1 MQHTNTTSYLRS
13 MSFLFL
19 LLVFV
24 VSSVPVA
31 YADQVPRVPFN
42 LPVPRDLVPQPPPEP
57 AQLIPP
63 LNPQLF
69 NARLA
74 IVSFDA
80 SQDVYGVDQPI
91 LFSLVVRNTG
101 LVPIATRGITVS
113 AALERLD
120 VPGVVNNAFDR
131 QVNPNPPEQLQPGEQ
146 FTYQLSRVSLPVE
159 GQYRFNVHVT
169 YIQRYQRAQAE
180 PLPGIPRIPG
190 FERAGEFLPPQPRVP
205 VIETLGAS
213 AQFRVAV
220 PVPAEPTPVEPV
232 VPQQQNHDRDDAE
245 NAIDD
250 AQDAM
255 RRADCLIDVAEDDV
269 RENYGH
275 AEVRETTV
283 RSAKQDLRRVGN
295 LIDDA
300 QDEKRARN
308 YDGAVDRAEDAED
321 EAEDIVRL
329 LRRYYSCHLVD
340 GGNDYDTRSGRYDDD
355 YDYNYYNNQDDT
367 SNDRS
372 SSDQSNGANRASNDD
387 FLSAEHRQRLLDNL
401 NQANQDTPTQNVA
414 GGGAEGDQVIDV
426 QRIPVLQDRQSK
438 TESPS
443 PSLWDLGNM
452 NSGFVVALAIAGLL
466 LMLVEIV
473 LAVQYFRK

>member
-1 MQHTNTTSYLRS
+1 MSATTDAKTNT
-13 MSFLFL
+13 
-19 LLVFV
+19 
-24 VSSVPVA
+24 
-31 YADQVPRVPFN
+31 
-42 LPVPRDLVPQPPPEP
+42 
-57 AQLIPP
+57 
-63 LNPQLF
+63 
-69 NARLA
+69 
-74 IVSFDA
+74 
-80 SQDVYGVDQPI
+80 
-91 LFSLVVRNTG
+91 
-101 LVPIATRGITVS
+101 
-113 AALERLD
+113 
-120 VPGVVNNAFDR
+120 
-131 QVNPNPPEQLQPGEQ
+131 
-146 FTYQLSRVSLPVE
+146 
-159 GQYRFNVHVT
+159 
-169 YIQRYQRAQAE
+169 
-180 PLPGIPRIPG
+180 
-190 FERAGEFLPPQPRVP
+190 
-205 VIETLGAS
+205 
-213 AQFRVAV
+213 
-220 PVPAEPTPVEPV
+220 
-232 VPQQQNHDRDDAE
+232 
-245 NAIDD
+245 
-250 AQDAM
+250 
-255 RRADCLIDVAEDDV
+255 
-269 RENYGH
+269 
-275 AEVRETTV
+275 
-283 RSAKQDLRRVGN
+283 
-295 LIDDA
+295 
-300 QDEKRARN
+300 
-308 YDGAVDRAEDAED
+308 VDRAEDAED

>member
-1 MQHTNTTSYLRS
+1 MNTMQHTNTTSYLRS

-42 LPVPRDLVPQPPPEP
+42 LAVPRDLVPQPPPEP

-74 IVSFDA
+74 IVSFDS

-213 AQFRVAV
+213 AQFRVAAV
-220 PVPAEPTPVEPV
+220 PVHVNPPVNPAPVIPIA
-232 VPQQQNHDRDDAE
+232 PQQNNDRDDAE

-255 RRADCLIDVAEDDV
+255 RRADCLIEVAEDDV
-269 RENYGH
+269 RENYGR

-283 RSAKQDLRRVGN
+283 RSAKQDLKRVGN

-300 QDEKRARN
+300 QDARRDRN

-321 EAEDIVRL
+321 EAESIVRL

-340 GGNDYDTRSGRYDDD
+340 GGNNYETRSGRYDDD
-355 YDYNYYNNQDDT
+355 YDYNYYNNQ
-367 SNDRS
+367 NDNDSDQS
-372 SSDQSNGANRASNDD
+372 SSDHCHYR
-387 FLSAEHRQRLLDNL
+387 F
-401 NQANQDTPTQNVA
+401 
-414 GGGAEGDQVIDV
+414 
-426 QRIPVLQDRQSK
+426 
-438 TESPS
+438 
-443 PSLWDLGNM
+443 
-452 NSGFVVALAIAGLL
+452 
-466 LMLVEIV
+466 
-473 LAVQYFRK
+473 

>member
-1 MQHTNTTSYLRS
+1 
-13 MSFLFL
+13 
-19 LLVFV
+19 
-24 VSSVPVA
+24 
-31 YADQVPRVPFN
+31 
-42 LPVPRDLVPQPPPEP
+42 
-57 AQLIPP
+57 
-63 LNPQLF
+63 
-69 NARLA
+69 
-74 IVSFDA
+74 A
-80 SQDVYGVDQPI
+80 SQDVYGVAQPI
-91 LFSLVVRNTG
+91 VLSLVVRNVG
-101 LVPIATRGITVS
+101 LVPIATRDISVS
-113 AALERLD
+113 SSLQRVDIANQPPALNVFNL
-120 VPGVVNNAFDR
+120 NN
-131 QVNPNPPEQLQPGEQ
+131 PLLEQLRPGSQ
-146 FTYQLSRVSLPVE
+146 IAFTLTHDALAVE
-159 GQYRFNVHVT
+159 GLYEGDVAVT
-169 YIQRYQRAQAE
+169 YVQGHQRTPAQ
-180 PLPGIPRIPG
+180 PLPRVRGVPG
-190 FERAGEFLPPQPRVP
+190 FERVGEFLPEPVRVP
-205 VIETLGAS
+205 VIETLEAS
-213 AQFRVAV
+213 TQFRVAAV
-220 PVPAEPTPVEPV
+220 PVPV
-232 VPQQQNHDRDDAE
+232 VPIAPRQQTHDRDDAE

>member
-1 MQHTNTTSYLRS
+1 MNTMQHTNTTSYLRS

-205 VIETLGAS
+205 VIETRGCGGK
-213 AQFRVAV
+213 FRVAV

-308 YDGAVDRAEDAED
+308 DD
-321 EAEDIVRL
+321 
-329 LRRYYSCHLVD
+329 
-340 GGNDYDTRSGRYDDD
+340 DTRSGRYDDD

-401 NQANQDTPTQNVA
+401 NQANQATPTQNVA

-426 QRIPVLQDRQSK
+426 QRIPVLQQDRQSK

-443 PSLWDLGNM
+443 PSLWGLGNM
-452 NSGFVVALAIAGLL
+452 NSGFMVALAIAGLL